1 MKTQSYL
8 TKISGTKTKSGK
20 KKSKHIRK
28 ILLAKKIK
36 MIRRNKYISDKNYKV
51 TTNAQ

>member
-8 TKISGTKTKSGK
+8 TKISGTKPKTGK

-36 MIRRNKYISDKNYKV
+36 MIRKSKYISDKNYKA
-51 TTNAQ
+51 TTNTQ